1 MSLLKK
7 LAGETMV
14 YGLSSILG
22 RLLNYVILTPY
33 LTRDFTNRAEYGI
46 VTELYAYIALLLVFF
61 TYRME
66 TTFFRYGNQKEH
78 ADRAFSTAAL
88 SVMISTAFLVALFIG
103 LSGPIAVLLDY
114 PNHPEYIV
122 LFTLILASDAVSAIP
137 FARLRLENR
146 PMRFATIRLVNIA
159 ANIGLIFFFMEL
171 CPWLLK
177 KGWTNVH
184 WIYDPENRVLY
195 VFLANFLASFV
206 AFLMLLPLLFR
217 MKWKM
222 DLSLL
227 RTMLWYAAPLV
238 IAGFAGAINQMIGNP
253 MLKYFTVGSWQEKL
267 AQVGLFGAAAK
278 IPILMTL
285 FTQAFNYA
293 VEPFF
298 FKHAHRE
305 DAKAVYA
312 QVAQAFTLVGS
323 LVFAGIMLYLDL
335 VAFLI
340 GPNYREAIGI
350 VPILLLAYLLLGIYY
365 SFSVWFKL
373 TDNTHIGGYIALGGS
388 AITLLLNILLIPR
401 WGYFGPA
408 WAALACYG
416 FMITAV
422 YFTGQKRYPI
432 PYPIGRM
439 ALYLLGGFGAYGLGL
454 LNEQWF
460 GSNLWVKLGANTAV
474 LALFLVFLLYLERR
488 SVIRLMNPWLKPK
501 AKD

>member
-1 MSLLKK
+1 
-7 LAGETMV
+7 
-14 YGLSSILG
+14 
-22 RLLNYVILTPY
+22 
-33 LTRDFTNRAEYGI
+33 
-46 VTELYAYIALLLVFF
+46 
-61 TYRME
+61 
-66 TTFFRYGNQKEH
+66 
-78 ADRAFSTAAL
+78 
-88 SVMISTAFLVALFIG
+88 
-103 LSGPIAVLLDY
+103 
-114 PNHPEYIV
+114 
-122 LFTLILASDAVSAIP
+122 
-137 FARLRLENR
+137 
-146 PMRFATIRLVNIA
+146 
-159 ANIGLIFFFMEL
+159 
-171 CPWLLK
+171 
-177 KGWTNVH
+177 
-184 WIYDPENRVLY
+184 
-195 VFLANFLASFV
+195 
-206 AFLMLLPLLFR
+206 
-217 MKWKM
+217 
-222 DLSLL
+222 
-227 RTMLWYAAPLV
+227 
-238 IAGFAGAINQMIGNP
+238 

>member
-1 MSLLKK
+1 
-7 LAGETMV
+7 MV

-33 LTRDFTNRAEYGI
+33 L
-46 VTELYAYIALLLVFF
+46 
-61 TYRME
+61 

-103 LSGPIAVLLDY
+103 MSGPIAVLLDY
-114 PNHPEYIV
+114 PDHPEYIV

-146 PMRFATIRLVNIA
+146 PMRFAAIRLVNIA
-159 ANIGLIFFFMEL
+159 ANIILIFFFMEL

-177 KGWTNVH
+177 KGWNNVR

-195 VFLANFLASFV
+195 VFLANFLASFL

-238 IAGFAGAINQMIGNP
+238 IAGFAGAINQVVGNP
-253 MLKYFTVGSWQEKL
+253 MLKYFSPGSLQDKL
-267 AQVGLFGAAAK
+267 VQVGLFGAAAK

-293 VEPFF
+293 AEPFF
-298 FKHAHRE
+298 FRHAHRE

-335 VAFLI
+335 VAILI

-350 VPILLLAYLLLGIYY
+350 VPILLIAYLLLGIYY

-388 AITLLLNILLIPR
+388 AITLLLNLLLIPR
-401 WGYFGPA
+401 
-408 WAALACYG
+408 
-416 FMITAV
+416 
-422 YFTGQKRYPI
+422 
-432 PYPIGRM
+432 
-439 ALYLLGGFGAYGLGL
+439 
-454 LNEQWF
+454 
-460 GSNLWVKLGANTAV
+460 
-474 LALFLVFLLYLERR
+474 
-488 SVIRLMNPWLKPK
+488 
-501 AKD
+501 